1 VSRKQPDGTSAD
13 FACPVAVKL
22 YNRNMGGVDLADQLR
37 RAYTCSRKSK
47 ARWYM
52 RLFWFFFDISIQN
65 SYILFCESPNHDV
78 PQTSSGHVKYS
89 HLDYRK
95 DLAKQLIGDYTCRK
109 QIGRPRKKPRA
120 ESHVHYPK
128 KFENVR
134 ECVYCSNRRES
145 GRVRTNLGCETCDLH
160 MCIDCFKPYHITNKL
175 T

>member
-1 VSRKQPDGTSAD
+1 MVHAI
-13 FACPVAVKL
+13 
-22 YNRNMGGVDLADQLR
+22 DLV
-37 RAYTCSRKSK
+37 
-47 ARWYM
+47 
-52 RLFWFFFDISIQN
+52 FFFDISIQN
-65 SYILFCESPNHDV
+65 SYILYCESPNHDV
-78 PQTSSGHVKYS
+78 PQTSSGYVKYS

-109 QIGRPRKKPRA
+109 QIGRPRKKLRA

-128 KFENVR
+128 
-134 ECVYCSNRRES
+134 NRRES